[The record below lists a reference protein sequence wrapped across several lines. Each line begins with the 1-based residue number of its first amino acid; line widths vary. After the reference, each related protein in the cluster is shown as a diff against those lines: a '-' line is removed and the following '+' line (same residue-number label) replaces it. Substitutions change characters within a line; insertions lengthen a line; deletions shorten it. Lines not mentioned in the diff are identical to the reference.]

1 MDVKIRNKNIVLSMV
16 RGDTEGL
23 LVKVIQKDSNGKIT
37 NIPLV
42 NGDKVYFTVKKSS
55 RDEEFLFQ
63 VVETSFENGEAIIS
77 IYPYDTKDLDFGT
90 YVYDIQVT
98 FANGTIRTVVP
109 KSDFIITDEVTYD

>member
-23 LVKVIQKDSNGKIT
+23 LVKVIQKDSNGEIT
-37 NIPLV
+37 NVPLED
-42 NGDKVYFTVKKSS
+42 GDKVYFTVKNTS
-55 RDEEFLFQ
+55 RDEEPLFQ
-63 VVETSFENGEAIIS
+63 IVETIFDEGEALIS
-77 IYPYDTKDLDFGT
+77 IYPRHTKNLNFGT

-98 FANGTIRTVVP
+98 FSNGTIKTVVP